1 VWEKSSAGRRLS
13 GNFDRSF
20 ELLYDFRVQ
29 DASGMKGD
37 DHPDIILE
45 IDPVATLAADK
56 PETGFD

>member
-1 VWEKSSAGRRLS
+1 
-13 GNFDRSF
+13 
-20 ELLYDFRVQ
+20 
-29 DASGMKGD
+29 MKGD